1 MESKQLAGFEIR
13 DVLGEGGMG
22 KVYLA
27 HDPTLDR
34 PVALKVIRSSTL
46 SEEGKKRF
54 LREAR
59 ACSRINHPNIITV
72 YAAGDDDGTPYMA
85 MELIKG
91 RTLREYIDEGPI
103 EWRTSVRWMID
114 ILEALDRLHQEG
126 IVHRDLKP
134 ENIMITEDGVIKLMD
149 FGLAHLQATS
159 KLTQDGTSV
168 GTAPYM
174 SPEQVM
180 GRPAD
185 QRSDLFS
192 LATIMHEML
201 TGMHPFR
208 GEHPMALMYSIRN
221 ETPKPIRLHSQ
232 DYPPNLQAV
241 LDRAFEKELDRRYPT
256 AQAFRDGL
264 AELIPEI
271 SGTFHAP
278 VGGGGATARWLLIS
292 LIGVVVV
299 ALGVVGWQIRSKRN
313 TRVAAQQHNEIGQ
326 DYLTKNDFAAAGV
339 EFREAIVA
347 DDTYA
352 PAWHNLGM
360 AMLSLG
366 DTTEAIASFEGAGS
380 RDAAYPSPRFMLAVI
395 REVQGDTTGA
405 EHLYQ
410 ESIAADADFLPG
422 YNNLAALYLETGQI
436 KKAAGVLERGL
447 AVAPQQDDR
456 SVRVLLLEK
465 RSRLADLQ
473 HDHEASARFME
484 RARELRGAAP
494 DTP

>member
-1 MESKQLAGFEIR
+1 MESSQLGGFEIR
-13 DVLGEGGMG
+13 SVLGEGGMG

-34 PVALKVIRSSTL
+34 PIALKVIRTSTL

-59 ACSRINHPNIITV
+59 ACSRITHANIITV
-72 YAAGDDDGTPYMA
+72 YAAGEDDGTPYMA
-85 MELIKG
+85 MELITG
-91 RTLREYIDEGPI
+91 RTLREFIEEGPI
-103 EWRTSVRWMID
+103 DWRTCVRWMID
-114 ILEALDRLHQEG
+114 ILGALERLHEEG

-149 FGLAHLQATS
+149 FGLAHLQDTS

-180 GRPAD
+180 GRQAD
-185 QRSDLFS
+185 NRSDLFS
-192 LATIMHEML
+192 LATILHEML
-201 TGMHPFR
+201 TGRHPFR

-241 LDRAFEKELDRRYPT
+241 LDRAFEKELDRRYPD
-256 AQAFRDGL
+256 AQSFRGAL
-264 AELIPEI
+264 SELIPES

-278 VGGGGATARWLLIS
+278 VAGGSGSRKLLIS
-292 LIGVVVV
+292 LTSVVVI
-299 ALGVVGWQIRSKRN
+299 ALALVGWQVARRHN
-313 TRVAAQQHNEIGQ
+313 ARVVAQQHNEIGQ
-326 DYLTKNDFAAAGV
+326 DYLTKNDFTSASV
-339 EFREAIVA
+339 EFREAILA

-360 AMLSLG
+360 SMLSLK
-366 DTTEAIASFEGAGS
+366 DTMEAVSSFEGAGS
-380 RDAAYPSPRFMLAVI
+380 RDPAYAPPRFMLGVI
-395 REVQGDTTGA
+395 REAQRDTTAA
-405 EHLYQ
+405 EHLYR
-410 ESIAADADFLPG
+410 ESLAANADFLPG
-422 YNNLAALYLETGQI
+422 YNNLAALYLEAGRIQ
-436 KKAAGVLERGL
+436 KAADVLEKGL
-447 AVAPQQDDR
+447 TVAPRQDNR
-456 SVRVLLLEK
+456 SVHVLLLEK

-473 HDHEASARFME
+473 HDHEASARYLE
-484 RARELRGAAP
+484 RAREIRDATGG
-494 DTP
+494 TP